1 MWVLRCVVL
10 VMRFVFHCFMFQY
23 RVVAIVD
30 VMVVLLS
37 YALRYCVCC
46 CVKDMVVN
54 VVGNDN

>member
-37 YALRYCVCC
+37 YALSIVCV
-46 CVKDMVVN
+46 VVSN
-54 VVGNDN
+54 TWLLM